1 MDCCTIHSPLFPL
14 VTLQLAPVFRHLCMS
29 SRYQEIPRDVLFPKR
44 CVCFGTYRQCGSPR
58 ARSHFLSWKVSES
71 GKPQE
76 AFVAGGVIVG
86 QVGSE
91 SLLPGAGDGRR
102 VGGGGS
108 QGPNVASHRA
118 DLLGPLG
125 GLWVSGMALFFCGRY
140 SIEMGMDDRFC
151 TESSSRTL

>member
-1 MDCCTIHSPLFPL
+1 
-14 VTLQLAPVFRHLCMS
+14 MS

-44 CVCFGTYRQCGSPR
+44 CALVRTGSVGVHVLGRTFSVGKCQKVGTT
-58 ARSHFLSWKVSES
+58 
-71 GKPQE
+71 
-76 AFVAGGVIVG
+76 G